1 MSNERIEFLYL
12 SEPDMIE
19 AGVLDMKACVEVME
33 EVFRLIGQQDCL
45 MGGPSGNTHGIKL
58 WFPKEKRSENMP
70 IAENERRF
78 MAMIAY
84 VGGGY
89 NVCGEKWY
97 GSNIANKDKGL
108 PRSILNIT
116 LNDPD
121 TGAPLAYC
129 SGNLVSAMRT
139 GAVPG
144 VATKYLHSK
153 EADTIGI
160 VGAGVMNRATLQAIV
175 QNLKHKKL
183 AKIYNRTKSKAEA
196 MCDELRGLLDIELVA
211 VDTLEEAIRNSDVI
225 SIATSGENNV
235 KIDDTWIK
243 EGALIHLVGAAEL
256 SKECYKNSKIVVDN
270 WKMHNDWIEE
280 ALRHPDGIESVSKSL
295 PSAGLLKAVLNK
307 DIPQEDIINLGDIV
321 NGLINGRLNDKE
333 KIIFVTGGIPAEDI
347 AWAYRIYENAKEKG
361 IGQKLLLWD
370 KPFWA

>member
-45 MGGPSGNTHGIKL
+45 MGGPSGNAHGIKL

-70 IAENERRF
+70 IAEKERRF

-84 VGGGY
+84 VGGDY

-97 GSNIANKDKGL
+97 GSNIDNKEKGL

-116 LNDPD
+116 LNDPE

-144 VATKYLHSK
+144 VATRYLHSK
-153 EADTIGI
+153 KADTIGI
-160 VGAGVMNRATLQAIV
+160 IGAGVMNRATLQAIA

-196 MCDELRGLLDIELVA
+196 MCEELRELIDIEIVA
-211 VDTLEEAIRNSDVI
+211 VDTLEEAVRNSDII

-235 KIDDTWIK
+235 KIEDAWLK
-243 EGALIHLVGAAEL
+243 EGALVHLVGAAEL

-270 WKMHNDWIEE
+270 WKMHSEWIEE

-307 DIPQEDIINLGDIV
+307 DISQENILNLGDIV
-321 NGLINGRLNDKE
+321 NGLIKGRANDKE

-347 AWAYRIYENAKEKG
+347 AWAYKVYENAKEKG

>member
-1 MSNERIEFLYL
+1 MSNEKIEFLYL

-19 AGVLDMKACVEVME
+19 AGVLDMKSCVEVME
-33 EVFRLIGQQDCL
+33 DVFRLMGQQDCL
-45 MGGPSGNTHGIKL
+45 MGGPSGNAHGIKL

-70 IAENERRF
+70 IAEKERRF

-84 VGGGY
+84 VGGEY

-97 GSNIANKDKGL
+97 GSNISNKEKGL

-144 VATKYLHSK
+144 VATKHLHSK
-153 EADTIGI
+153 DSSIVGI

-175 QNLKHKKL
+175 QNLEYKEL
-183 AKIYNRTKSKAEA
+183 AKIYNRTKSKAED
-196 MCDELRGLLDIELVA
+196 MCDELRELLDIKVIA
-211 VDTLEEAIRNSDVI
+211 VDTLEEAIKDSDVI
-225 SIATSGENNV
+225 SIATSGGNNV
-235 KIDDTWIK
+235 KIEDEWIK

-256 SKECYKNSKIVVDN
+256 SDECYINSKIVVDN

-280 ALRHPDGIESVSKSL
+280 ALRHPDGIDSVSKSL

-307 DIPQEDIINLGDIV
+307 DIPQENIINLGDIV
-321 NGLINGRLNDKE
+321 NGHIKGRVNDKE
-333 KIIFVTGGIPAEDI
+333 KIIFITGGIPAEDI
-347 AWAYRIYENAKEKG
+347 AWAYRIYENAKERG

-370 KPFWA
+370 KPLWA